1 MQKSSTVRKRLTP
14 AQREGILSA
23 YRRSGLPQR
32 DFALQA
38 GISVSALQ
46 LWLRKAAAAGES
58 SPAFIP
64 VPNLLA
70 PAGPAAMYRLHL
82 GGGMSLEMGS
92 GFRSEEVA
100 ALLALLPTVC
110 SR

>member
-14 AQREGILSA
+14 AQREEILGA

-32 DFALQA
+32 DFALRA
-38 GISVSALQ
+38 GISVSTLQ
-46 LWLRKAAAAGES
+46 LWLRKAS
-58 SPAFIP
+58 TRSFIP

-70 PAGPAAMYRLHL
+70 AAAPAAMYRLHL
-82 GGGMSLEMGS
+82 GGGMCLEMGL
-92 GFRSEEVA
+92 GFRCEEVA
-100 ALLALLPTVC
+100 ALLGLLPTVC

>member
-1 MQKSSTVRKRLTP
+1 MQKSSRVRKRLTP
-14 AQREGILSA
+14 AQRVKILSA

-46 LWLRKAAAAGES
+46 QWLRKAAAAGEP

-70 PAGPAAMYRLHL
+70 SAPPVGMYRLHL
-82 GGGMSLEMGS
+82 DGGVMLDIRS
-92 GFRSEEVA
+92 GFDSEELA
-100 ALLALLPTVC
+100 ALLA
-110 SR
+110 